1 MKVREDMT
9 VREGTI
15 GHEDEGFA
23 REVREREVKQICAR
37 GEGEGER

>member
-15 GHEDEGFA
+15 GHGDEGFA
-23 REVREREVKQICAR
+23 REVREREGQICAR
-37 GEGEGER
+37 EE